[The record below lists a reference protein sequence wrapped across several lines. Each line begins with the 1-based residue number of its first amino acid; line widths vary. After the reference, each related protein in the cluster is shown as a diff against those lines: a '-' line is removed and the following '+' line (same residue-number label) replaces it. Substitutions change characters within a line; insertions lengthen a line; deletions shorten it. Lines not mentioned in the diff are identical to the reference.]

1 MLSDEGTEFGHI
13 WSLPNTGR
21 QLEPRGVGG
30 KERGI
35 YE

>member
-13 WSLPNTGR
+13 WSLFNTGR
-21 QLEPRGVGG
+21 QLEPRGEGG

-35 YE
+35 DE